1 MTRGLKLRVR
11 PGPPQSAGPAANEP
25 RGVVRSLSDAALLD
39 GLRGAGSQEAL
50 CELFRRHGSAV
61 HRLGSLLVADQ
72 DEVDHLVED
81 VFVTLWRRSGQLE
94 DEVGN
99 VRLGLL
105 AMAWRRT
112 GTVVEGVGALRRHAA
127 ISPLQWL
134 PAGDRE
140 VLALTVLAAATIT
153 EVAIVL
159 QADRREVCAR
169 LRSGLRSFS
178 V

>member
-1 MTRGLKLRVR
+1 MTRGLKV
-11 PGPPQSAGPAANEP
+11 GVPPAGPVATEP
-25 RGVVRSLSDAALLD
+25 TGVVRNLSDAALLA
-39 GLRGAGSQEAL
+39 GIGGTGSQEAL
-50 CELFRRHGSAV
+50 GELFRRHGSAV
-61 HRLGSLLVADQ
+61 HRLGCLLVADR
-72 DEVDHLVED
+72 DDVDRLVED
-81 VFVTLWRRSGQLE
+81 VFFTLWRRSGQLE
-94 DEVGN
+94 DDVEN

-112 GTVVEGVGALRRHAA
+112 GPVVEGVGRPQDDAS

-134 PAGDRE
+134 PAGERE
-140 VLALTVLAAATIT
+140 ALALTVLAAATIT

-178 V
+178 A

>member
-1 MTRGLKLRVR
+1 MTRGLKVRVP
-11 PGPPQSAGPAANEP
+11 PGPVAAAPAGVIGN
-25 RGVVRSLSDAALLD
+25 LSDRALLD
-39 GLRGAGSQEAL
+39 ALGGTGSREAL
-50 CELFRRHGSAV
+50 GELFRRHGSAV
-61 HRLGSLLVADQ
+61 HRLASLLVAGGEEADQ
-72 DEVDHLVED
+72 LVEA

-94 DEVGN
+94 DDVEN

-112 GTVVEGVGALRRHAA
+112 GPVVEGVRGPGRHAA

-140 VLALTVLAAATIT
+140 ALALTVLAAATIT

-159 QADRREVCAR
+159 QADRRDVVAR

>member
-1 MTRGLKLRVR
+1 MTRGLKVRV
-11 PGPPQSAGPAANEP
+11 PPAGPATAAPTGAIGN
-25 RGVVRSLSDAALLD
+25 LSDGALLD
-39 GLRGAGSQEAL
+39 ALRGTGSREAL

-61 HRLGSLLVADQ
+61 HRLVSLFVAGGDAVDQ
-72 DEVDHLVED
+72 LVED

-94 DEVGN
+94 DDVEN

-112 GTVVEGVGALRRHAA
+112 EPVVEGVGESRSHTA

-134 PAGDRE
+134 PAGDR
-140 VLALTVLAAATIT
+140 VALALTVMAAATIT

-159 QADRREVCAR
+159 QADRREIGAR
-169 LRSGLRSFS
+169 LRSGLRSFA